1 MENFKIV
8 NNFFVIYF
16 VNSYSIHI
24 FAPAFINQA
33 ETSTTKR
40 NITIKSK

>member
-16 VNSYSIHI
+16 VNSPSISI
-24 FAPAFINQA
+24 FAPAFMNQTKYA
-33 ETSTTKR
+33 TTKQ
-40 NITIKSK
+40 NIYF

>member
-16 VNSYSIHI
+16 VNSTSVYI
-24 FAPAFINQA
+24 FADTFINKA
-33 ETSTTKR
+33 KYSTTKQE
-40 NITIKSK
+40 IYY

>member
-16 VNSYSIHI
+16 VNSKSISI
-24 FAPAFINQA
+24 FAPAFINQ
-33 ETSTTKR
+33 TKSSTTKQ
-40 NITIKSK
+40 NIYY